1 MVLEEE
7 LRRDGIHCRQP
18 EAGYGLQGQL
28 MAVDDWFE
36 QARLQHQLSTYQQL
50 LEAREYRVMEGS

>member
-1 MVLEEE
+1 
-7 LRRDGIHCRQP
+7 
-18 EAGYGLQGQL
+18 